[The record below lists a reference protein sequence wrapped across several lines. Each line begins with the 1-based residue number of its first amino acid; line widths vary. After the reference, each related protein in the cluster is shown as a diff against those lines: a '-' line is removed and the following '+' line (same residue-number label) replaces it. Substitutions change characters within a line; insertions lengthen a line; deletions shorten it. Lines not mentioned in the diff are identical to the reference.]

1 MTDTIITVNEQGR
14 IVIPA
19 WLRQQLGLLP
29 GAKLVARLD
38 GERIILEKPAV
49 ILKQLRSTFN
59 SPDSL
64 VDELIADRRT
74 EAVNE

>member
-1 MTDTIITVNEQGR
+1 MTDTIISVNQQGR
-14 IVIPA
+14 IVIPVR
-19 WLRQQLGLLP
+19 LRQQLGLSP

-49 ILKQLRSTFN
+49 VLKQLRSTFS

-64 VDELIADRRT
+64 VDELIADRRA
-74 EAVNE
+74 EAANE